1 MRHPVDLDVKSV
13 HAKSWTSSEAEKQFT
28 HTFNTYINLSEA
40 GGSRKC
46 AKDLKTFQA
55 SEMIQLKSIYTTT
68 IDLSRGL
75 SKLLKAINT

>member
-1 MRHPVDLDVKSV
+1 MEKSV
-13 HAKSWTSSEAEKQFT
+13 HAKSWTSSETEKQLT

-68 IDLSRGL
+68 TVNFSLGL
-75 SKLLKAINT
+75 SDFMKNFQNTVFP